1 LSAAAL
7 DAARLRGDPAGDRVV
22 AALGPDAW
30 IAVALMRGVSGNDQ
44 PLPAALAPE
53 ATRFFS
59 TEGLPPS
66 WMDRTRVLRAQR
78 WAHEHL
84 LHVTTALFCA
94 ALPSTYAAERGARV
108 LAMTG
113 RMEADLD
120 RRVNETAR
128 FVLDVLAPGG
138 LEPQGTAIRA
148 VQKVRFV
155 HAAVRRSLAE
165 RAPEPGETAINQE
178 DLLYTLF
185 AFSVIVVGAV
195 RRLGVAVDA
204 QQAEDFFHLWRAIGS
219 MLGIEEGLMPR
230 DFADANDLAALISA
244 RQFRPSPHGR
254 ALMAALLTRIEDHV
268 PAIRSAPRAVVR
280 HLVGERVADLLG
292 VPADPGLATALLKL
306 TRLPGLS
313 VVPAQALLLR
323 ATPLIA
329 RPLLEAIVT
338 AKLNAAATA
347 GPAAR

>member
-1 LSAAAL
+1 ML
-7 DAARLRGDPAGDRVV
+7 
-22 AALGPDAW
+22 
-30 IAVALMRGVSGNDQ
+30 
-44 PLPAALAPE
+44 
-53 ATRFFS
+53 
-59 TEGLPPS
+59 
-66 WMDRTRVLRAQR
+66 RTRVLRAQG

-165 RAPEPGETAINQE
+165 RAPEAGEAAINQE
-178 DLLYTLF
+178 DLLFTLF
-185 AFSVIVVGAV
+185 AFSVIVVRAV
-195 RRLGVAVDA
+195 RRLGVTVDDR
-204 QQAEDFFHLWRAIGS
+204 QADDFFHLWRAIGS
-219 MLGIEEGLMPR
+219 MLGIEEALMPR
-230 DFADANDLAALISA
+230 DFAEANELATLISA

-254 ALMAALLTRIEDHV
+254 ALMTALLTRIEDHV

-292 VPADPGLATALLKL
+292 VPADPGLGAALLKV

-313 VVPAQALLLR
+313 LVPAQALLLR

-338 AKLNAAATA
+338 AKLNAAATT
-347 GPAAR
+347 GQGAR